1 MKRFWNKVEK
11 TNTCWLWTA
20 SKSHNGYGVIW
31 IKDIGN
37 VRVHRF
43 SWELHVGPIPDGLCV
58 LHKCD
63 VPACVN
69 PEHLFLGTRK
79 DNAADMVKKGR
90 SLVGVRNSNAKLT
103 PDIIVLIRAATGS
116 MDQIAE
122 RFDVCQRTICQ
133 IRNRKTW
140 SHII

>member
-1 MKRFWNKVEK
+1 MMERFWSKVKE
-11 TNTCWLWTA
+11 TDSCWLWTVA
-20 SKSHNGYGVIW
+20 TSHGYGRFWVS
-31 IKDIGN
+31 GN
-37 VRVHRF
+37 KMITAHRF
-43 SWELHVGPIPDGLCV
+43 SWECHYGSVPEGLCV

-63 VPACVN
+63 VKACVN
-69 PEHLFLGTRK
+69 PQHLFLGTQA
-79 DNAADMVKKGR
+79 DNMADMVEKGR

-116 MDQIAE
+116 MDRIAE

-140 SHII
+140 RHVA